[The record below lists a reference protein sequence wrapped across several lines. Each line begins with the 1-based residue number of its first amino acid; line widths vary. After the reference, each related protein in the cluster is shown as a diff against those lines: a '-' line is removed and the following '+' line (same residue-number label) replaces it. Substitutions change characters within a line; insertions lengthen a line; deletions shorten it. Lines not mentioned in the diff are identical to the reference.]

1 MVERF
6 YIVKKK
12 CAISVTSIVTIKNM
26 ILIAT
31 KLNLLLRS
39 DERKGRREEGKQT
52 CMRVIERKENKEKQ
66 KCTTAI
72 TVY

>member
-1 MVERF
+1 
-6 YIVKKK
+6 
-12 CAISVTSIVTIKNM
+12 M